1 MAIVVDEIKRLRD
14 AVGVDSQELEA
25 RDMAASPGA
34 TRSRARI
41 RRGAVALGLAGL
53 LFALFPL
60 IRPFGDDPSG
70 GSEAVALTLASD
82 AWVGSHLMLAFAF
95 VLLNFGA
102 LTLYAHI
109 RTTDMERL
117 AFAAVIVTLIGATLL
132 VGAASL
138 EGVAL
143 NAFGKLQ
150 LRGEAD
156 VLAGMSAV
164 RGGPA
169 GVLFLGGLLALAV
182 GGVLFAIAIWRSAP
196 LPRWA
201 GVALGIGLVLFM
213 PFLPRPIRVV
223 DGILIGI
230 GAIGLAWCL
239 WTSEAERSEMTSAS
253 AARLSG

>member
-1 MAIVVDEIKRLRD
+1 
-14 AVGVDSQELEA
+14 
-25 RDMAASPGA
+25 MAAPAGA
-34 TRSRARI
+34 TRISHDRI

-60 IRPFGDDPSG
+60 LRPFGDDPSG
-70 GSEAVALTLASD
+70 GSEAVAATLASD
-82 AWVGSHLMLAFAF
+82 VWVGSHLVLAFGF
-95 VLLNFGA
+95 LLLNFGVMA
-102 LTLYAHI
+102 LYAHLSA
-109 RTTDMERL
+109 TGVERL
-117 AFAAVIVTLIGATLL
+117 AFASLIVTLMGATLL

-143 NAFGKLQ
+143 NALGKLA

-182 GGVLFAIAIWRSAP
+182 GGVLFAIAIWRSAA

-201 GVALGIGLVLFM
+201 GVALGIGFVLFL
-213 PFLPRPIRVV
+213 PFLPQPIRIV

-230 GAIGLAWCL
+230 GAIGLAWRL
-239 WTSEAERSEMTSAS
+239 WTSDAERSETRAAS
-253 AARLSG
+253 EGRLSG

>member
-1 MAIVVDEIKRLRD
+1 
-14 AVGVDSQELEA
+14 
-25 RDMAASPGA
+25 MAAPAGA
-34 TRSRARI
+34 TRISHDRI

-60 IRPFGDDPSG
+60 LRPFGDDPSG
-70 GSEAVALTLASD
+70 GSEAVAATLASD
-82 AWVGSHLMLAFAF
+82 VWVGSHLVLAFGF
-95 VLLNFGA
+95 LLLNFGVMA
-102 LTLYAHI
+102 LYAHLSA
-109 RTTDMERL
+109 TGVERL
-117 AFAAVIVTLIGATLL
+117 AFASLIVTLMGATLL

-143 NAFGKLQ
+143 NALGKLA

-169 GVLFLGGLLALAV
+169 GVLFLGGLLALAL
-182 GGVLFAIAIWRSAP
+182 GGVLFAIAIWRSAA

-201 GVALGIGLVLFM
+201 GVALGIGFVLFL
-213 PFLPRPIRVV
+213 PFLPQPIRIV

-230 GAIGLAWCL
+230 GAIGLAWRL
-239 WTSEAERSEMTSAS
+239 WTSDAERSETHAAS
-253 AARLSG
+253 EGRLSG

>member
-1 MAIVVDEIKRLRD
+1 
-14 AVGVDSQELEA
+14 
-25 RDMAASPGA
+25 MAAPAEA

-41 RRGAVALGLAGL
+41 RRGAVALGLGGL

-60 IRPFGDDPSG
+60 IRPFGDDPG
-70 GSEAVALTLASD
+70 GGTEAVAATLASD
-82 AWVGSHLMLAFAF
+82 AWLGSHLMLAVGFL
-95 VLLNFGA
+95 LLNFGVMA
-102 LTLYAHI
+102 LYAHMSA
-109 RTTDMERL
+109 TGVERL
-117 AFAAVIVTLIGATLL
+117 AFASLIVTMIGATLL
-132 VGAASL
+132 VGVASL

-182 GGVLFAIAIWRSAP
+182 GGVLFAIAIWRSAA

-201 GVALGIGLVLFM
+201 GVALGTGFVLFL
-213 PFLPRPIRVV
+213 PFLPQPIRIV
-223 DGILIGI
+223 DGILIGA
-230 GAIGLAWCL
+230 GAIGLAWRI
-239 WTSEAERSEMTSAS
+239 WTSDAERSETTAASAS
-253 AARLSG
+253 RLSG

>member
-1 MAIVVDEIKRLRD
+1 MSTSAE
-14 AVGVDSQELEA
+14 
-25 RDMAASPGA
+25 PG
-34 TRSRARI
+34 RNSLDRR
-41 RRGAVALGLAGL
+41 RRGAVVLGLAGL

-70 GSEAVALTLASD
+70 GTEAVAATLASD

-102 LTLYAHI
+102 MALYAHI
-109 RTTDMERL
+109 SATGVERL
-117 AFAAVIVTLIGATLL
+117 AFTSLIVTLIGATLL
-132 VGAASL
+132 VGVASL

-182 GGVLFAIAIWRSAP
+182 GGVLFAIAIWRSAT

-201 GVALGIGLVLFM
+201 GVALGIGFVLFL
-213 PFLPRPIRVV
+213 PFLPQPIRIV
-223 DGILIGI
+223 DGFLIGI
-230 GAIGLAWCL
+230 GAIGLAWGI
-239 WTSEAERSEMTSAS
+239 WTSNAERSEMTATSAS
-253 AARLSG
+253 